1 MTDTRPEAAETP
13 DPDEGP
19 ADRTRPVQSRLPAPP
34 PPAPP
39 PPPLP
44 CRRLRRH
51 RVSDRRPFAYG
62 TWKEPWIV
70 PRRKTA
76 AIVIACVAAVLLLGI
91 GMISG
96 AALRGGGGGDH
107 RSGPRFERNGAGQ
120 FPGPGQ
126 LGGQFPGR
134 HRPGYFPRP
143 GIPAS
148 TPATPTSPARPAPS
162 SSYSPGD
169 QPPPPSEPTARAMTS
184 SDVSRAAVASTP
196 MRIFARLV
204 NGIVS
209 VGLNA
214 LELVSDRY
222 R

>member
-1 MTDTRPEAAETP
+1 M
-13 DPDEGP
+13 
-19 ADRTRPVQSRLPAPP
+19 
-34 PPAPP
+34 
-39 PPPLP
+39 
-44 CRRLRRH
+44 
-51 RVSDRRPFAYG
+51 
-62 TWKEPWIV
+62 

-143 GIPAS
+143 GVPGQYAGDTDLAGAPRAVVLVIPGINRR
-148 TPATPTSPARPAPS
+148 RPANPRR
-162 SSYSPGD
+162 G
-169 QPPPPSEPTARAMTS
+169 R
-184 SDVSRAAVASTP
+184 
-196 MRIFARLV
+196 
-204 NGIVS
+204 
-209 VGLNA
+209 
-214 LELVSDRY
+214 
-222 R
+222 